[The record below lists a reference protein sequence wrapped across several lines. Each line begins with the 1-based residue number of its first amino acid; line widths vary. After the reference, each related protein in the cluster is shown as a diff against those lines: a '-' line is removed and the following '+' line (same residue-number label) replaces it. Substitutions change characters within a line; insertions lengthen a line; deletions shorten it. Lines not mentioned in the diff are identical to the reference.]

1 MSYARLIDACG
12 ENRRLAEAEA
22 VFGEMKAQRVP
33 PDDHTYRAL
42 IKAAGRRKD
51 VERAWELFDEMLEEY
66 LLLPHVS
73 TYAALI
79 SASSTVRRTHL
90 LRRRFALKPII
101 LPRQAR
107 DRHRKT
113 QKEICVFRRL
123 ATRAERSRH
132 LST

>member
-1 MSYARLIDACG
+1 
-12 ENRRLAEAEA
+12 
-22 VFGEMKAQRVP
+22 
-33 PDDHTYRAL
+33 
-42 IKAAGRRKD
+42 
-51 VERAWELFDEMLEEY
+51 MLEEY

-90 LRRRFALKPII
+90 LRRRFVLKPII